1 MYADAIEVNLDF
13 ISAGNG
19 YHEVTLFLFRM
30 IEAEAKLILAV
41 QANFAGLASDSG
53 HR

>member
-1 MYADAIEVNLDF
+1 MYAHAIEVNLDF
-13 ISAGNG
+13 IFTGNG
-19 YHEVTLFLFRM
+19 YREVTLFLFRM

-41 QANFAGLASDSG
+41 QANFAGLASDCG

>member
-19 YHEVTLFLFRM
+19 YHEVTLFSPRM
-30 IEAEAKLILAV
+30 IEAETILILAV
-41 QANFAGLASDSG
+41 QPNLAGLTSD
-53 HR
+53 

>member
-19 YHEVTLFLFRM
+19 YHEVTVLLLRM
-30 IEAEAKLILAV
+30 SEAETKLMLAV
-41 QANFAGLASDSG
+41 QPNLAGLASDYG